1 MPLAGY
7 HYDFIRPESSG
18 ISTDQSLTHMAKHQL
33 KDFFS
38 SPRGAMYL
46 IALLIAVAEF
56 LIMVLI
62 EIVLKPRSGADIPAF
77 FWELLDP
84 LLLIL
89 IVTPC
94 IYVLAVR
101 PLKRQKVMLQQQF
114 SELSITAV
122 TFESREGVVVTDAN
136 NKILRVNHSFTEIT
150 GYTNEEAIGKTPG
163 MLHSGRHDKEFY
175 RNMWQVLERD
185 RFWSGEV
192 WNRNKK
198 GEIYPEWLTI
208 TAVLGTDGQVTN
220 YVGIFSD
227 ISDLK
232 AGEEQLRKLTA
243 HIQTAREE
251 EKTRIAREIHDDLGG
266 TLTALKMETYRLTGK
281 LSGSEQ
287 TAPLLDQVES
297 ITQLIDNAV
306 GVTRRV
312 ISDLHPAIID
322 DLGLVAA
329 LEWQCGQFRK
339 RTGIACEVTGAE
351 DKDDERKL
359 DKTTAINLFRIFQEA
374 LSNVARHSGATRVN
388 AEFHQSDDEIIL
400 SISDNGRGLPEKHVI
415 AQTSYGMRGMRE
427 RVAQLDGQILFDT
440 PHGGGLRVTVILPV
454 AAGNNKDGTNR
465 EGNT

>member
-1 MPLAGY
+1 M
-7 HYDFIRPESSG
+7 H
-18 ISTDQSLTHMAKHQL
+18 KHRL

-46 IALLIAVAEF
+46 IVLLIMAAEF
-56 LIMVLI
+56 LIMVSI
-62 EIVLKPRSGADIPAF
+62 EIVLKPKYGPVIPAF
-77 FWELLDP
+77 FWEFLDP

-94 IYVLAVR
+94 IYFLAVR
-101 PLKRQKVMLQQQF
+101 PMERQQALLRQQYN
-114 SELSITAV
+114 ELSITAV

-150 GYTNEEAIGKTPG
+150 GYSNEEAIGKTPG

-185 RFWSGEV
+185 KFWSGEV

-208 TAVLGTDGQVTN
+208 TAVLGTEGQVTN

-227 ISDLK
+227 ISERK

-266 TLTALKMETYRLTGK
+266 TLTALKMETYRLAGK
-281 LSGSEQ
+281 LSGNAQ
-287 TAPLLDQVES
+287 TAPLLDHVES
-297 ITQLIDNAV
+297 MTQLIDNAV

-312 ISDLHPAIID
+312 ISDLHPTIID

-329 LEWQCGQFRK
+329 LEWQGVQFHK
-339 RTGIACEVTGAE
+339 RTGIACEVVCADDSE
-351 DKDDERKL
+351 DERKL
-359 DKTTAINLFRIFQEA
+359 DKAPAINLFRIFQEA
-374 LSNVARHSGATRVN
+374 LSNVARHSGATRVS
-388 AEFHQSDDEIIL
+388 AEFHQGDDEIIL
-400 SISDNGRGLPEKHVI
+400 SISDNGRGLPKDHTI

-427 RVAQLDGQILFDT
+427 RVAQLDGHIKFDS
-440 PHGGGLRVTVILPV
+440 PPGGGLRVTVILPI
-454 AAGNNKDGTNR
+454 AAGQSMEDR
-465 EGNT
+465 I

>member
-1 MPLAGY
+1 MVN
-7 HYDFIRPESSG
+7 H
-18 ISTDQSLTHMAKHQL
+18 HL
-33 KDFFS
+33 KDFFG
-38 SPRGAMYL
+38 SPRRATFL
-46 IALLIAVAEF
+46 IALLIVVAEF
-56 LIMVLI
+56 LIMMLI
-62 EIVLKPRSGADIPAF
+62 EVVLKPSFGPNIPIY
-77 FWELLDP
+77 FWEFLDP

-101 PLKRQKVMLQQQF
+101 PLERQQKILQQQYN
-114 SELSITAV
+114 ELSITSV
-122 TFESREGVVVTDAN
+122 TFESHEGVTVTDAN
-136 NKILRVNHSFTEIT
+136 NKILRVNRAFTEIT
-150 GYTNEEAIGKTPG
+150 GYTNEEAIGKTPA
-163 MLHSGRHDKEFY
+163 MLQSGRHDRDFY
-175 RNMWQVLERD
+175 RNMWQILERD

-208 TAVLGTDGQVTN
+208 TAVLGPDGQVTN

-227 ISDLK
+227 ISERK

-266 TLTALKMETYRLTGK
+266 TLTALKMETYRLAGK

-287 TAPLLDQVES
+287 TAPLLEQVES

-322 DLGLVAA
+322 DLGLAAA
-329 LEWQCGQFRK
+329 LQWQCVQFRK
-339 RTGIACEVTGAE
+339 RTGIACEVIGTE

-374 LSNVARHSGATRVN
+374 LSNVARHSGATRVS
-388 AEFHQSDDEIIL
+388 AEFHQGDDEIIL
-400 SISDNGRGLPEKHVI
+400 SISDNGSGLPEKHVI
-415 AQTSYGMRGMRE
+415 AQTSYGMRSMRE

-440 PHGGGLRVTVILPV
+440 PPGGGLRVTVILP
-454 AAGNNKDGTNR
+454 ATAGQNR
-465 EGNT
+465 EGRI